1 MAAFHP
7 TGRKEL
13 DGKMTTK
20 IICVVDNAVNKD
32 SNLHGEHGLAFWIQT
47 EHGIVLLDTGQTAA
61 VLSHNVKVLDLLPQ
75 DIDMLALSHAHYDH
89 TGGLEA
95 ILSKNTNLTLYAHS
109 DIFRPRYSLRNG
121 EYRSIG
127 LAVEQIDLSRRVK
140 MKLSDTPTEIV
151 PNLWT
156 TGDIDDRPEPVG
168 GSAHLF
174 IRNGTDWQPDPYR
187 DDISLVLKTHQGL
200 VVICGCC
207 HAGILNTLFHVERKF
222 KRPILAVL
230 GGLHL
235 LNAEDQ
241 YLEHVVQVFDERF
254 PNVSFYL
261 NHCTGENA
269 LKKLVNAFGSRVSAC
284 PAGTIVNFND

>member
-1 MAAFHP
+1 
-7 TGRKEL
+7 
-13 DGKMTTK
+13 
-20 IICVVDNAVNKD
+20 
-32 SNLHGEHGLAFWIQT
+32 
-47 EHGIVLLDTGQTAA
+47 
-61 VLSHNVKVLDLLPQ
+61 VLSHNLKELRLSFQ

-95 ILSKNTNLTLYAHS
+95 VLSSNTTLTLFAHP
-109 DIFRPRYSLRNG
+109 DIFRPRYSLRQE

-127 LAVEQIDLSRRVK
+127 LAYEQFSLSQRIK
-140 MKLSDTPTEIV
+140 LNLSDAPTEIV

-156 TGDIDDRPEPVG
+156 TGEISERPEPVG
-168 GSAHLF
+168 GSPRLF
-174 IRNGTDWQPDPYR
+174 IHDGVDWQPDPYR
-187 DDISLVLKTHQGL
+187 DDISLVLKTAQGL

-222 KRPILAVL
+222 GGPILAVL

-241 YLEHVVQVFDERF
+241 YLEHVIQVFNERF
-254 PNVSFYL
+254 PDVSFYL

-269 LKKLVNAFGSRVSAC
+269 FNKLVVAFDSRVRAC

>member
-1 MAAFHP
+1 
-7 TGRKEL
+7 
-13 DGKMTTK
+13 MTTR
-20 IICVVDNAVNKD
+20 IICVVNDTVEIG
-32 SNLHGEHGLAFWIQT
+32 SNLKSEHGLSFWIQT
-47 EHGIVLLDTGQTAA
+47 EHATVLLDTGQTPG
-61 VLSHNVKVLDLLPQ
+61 VLSHNFKVLDLLPQ

-95 ILSKNTNLTLYAHS
+95 ILSSNKKLTLIAHP
-109 DIFRPRYSLRNG
+109 DIFRPRYSLRQG

-127 LAVEQIDLSRRVK
+127 LAYEQFSLSQRVK
-140 MKLSDTPTEIV
+140 LNLSDAPTEIV

-156 TGDIDDRPEPVG
+156 TGDISERPEPVG

-174 IRNGTDWQPDPYR
+174 IGNGVDWQPDPYR

-222 KRPILAVL
+222 GGPILAVL

-241 YLEHVVQVFDERF
+241 YLEHVVHVFDERF
-254 PNVSFYL
+254 PDVSFYL

-269 LKKLVNAFGSRVSAC
+269 FKKLANAFGNRVRAC